1 MNQQQEVKHQ
11 PGLTRLIRA
20 GICSLQGLKAAIIQ
34 ESAFRQELFLCLILI
49 PGAFWWGRGPVE
61 WILLAGSCLI
71 VLIVELLNSGIEATV
86 DRVGLEKHELSG
98 LAKDYGS
105 AAVFI
110 SLTLVVFIWSVIGV
124 DRWL

>member
-1 MNQQQEVKHQ
+1 MNQEEVKHQ
-11 PGLTRLIRA
+11 PGLTRLLRA
-20 GICSLQGLKAAIIQ
+20 AICSMHGLKAAITK
-34 ESAFRQELFLCLILI
+34 ESAFRQELFLSLVLI
-49 PGAFWWGRGPVE
+49 PGAFWWGRDPVE

-86 DRVGLEKHELSG
+86 DRVGFEKHELSG

-110 SLTLVVFIWSVIGV
+110 SLTLVVFVWTVIGV